1 MLTNCTAEVKK
12 MSTATVGIGI
22 SRIGQIAMIAHDVAR
37 ATAFYRDTLGLPFLF
52 AAGKL
57 SFFDCGGVRLMLT
70 EPEKPEFDHPGS
82 ILYFSVAD
90 IQAAHAA
97 MKGKGA
103 RFEDEPH
110 LIAKMPDHDLW
121 MTLFRDTEGNL
132 LGLMSEVRAAKQ

>member
-1 MLTNCTAEVKK
+1 MLTNITAEVKT
-12 MSTATVGIGI
+12 MSAATVGIGI
-22 SRIGQIAMIAHDVAR
+22 SRIGQIAINAHDVAR
-37 ATAFYRDTLGLPFLF
+37 ATAFYRDTLELPFLF

-82 ILYFSVAD
+82 ILYFSVPD
-90 IQAAHAA
+90 IKAAHAA
-97 MKGKGA
+97 MKEKGA

-121 MTLFRDTEGNL
+121 MTFFRDTEGNL